1 MHHASRYKKKF
12 YDGAGCR
19 VNRGRD
25 VSHRMMSHR
34 STRQACPS
42 CLDDGCARIVIVS
55 IQNTYE
61 KGETKMAKVIVDD
74 AEVVRAHRNGGGF
87 AAHKKKTLR
96 NGETMTEKYTVWTTD
111 PIQVGSVVSFEG
123 LLSVKVEEFTND
135 DGLLVRY
142 AAIHVNDPV
151 LTQTSEG
158 SQPSDDAPF

>member
-1 MHHASRYKKKF
+1 
-12 YDGAGCR
+12 
-19 VNRGRD
+19 
-25 VSHRMMSHR
+25 
-34 STRQACPS
+34 
-42 CLDDGCARIVIVS
+42 
-55 IQNTYE
+55 
-61 KGETKMAKVIVDD
+61 MAKVIVDD

-123 LLSVKVEEFTND
+123 LLSVKIEEFTND